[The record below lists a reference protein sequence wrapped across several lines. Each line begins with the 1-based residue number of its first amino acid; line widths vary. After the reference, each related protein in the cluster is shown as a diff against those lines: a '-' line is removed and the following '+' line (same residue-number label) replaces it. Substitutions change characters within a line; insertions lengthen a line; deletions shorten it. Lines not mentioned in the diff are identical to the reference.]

1 MLKSTS
7 ASSTGIFASERGQ
20 RLLMLLRR
28 LVATASAPPYEASR
42 FLERGVWSHSQIRDM
57 IRALPTDFMTCVKA
71 CYHDYATDVQT
82 SVREPSAGTFASAF
96 LKCVSEHYAVTRHRE
111 CVIVA
116 EIVCAD
122 STRSAFHH
130 FCNDPRYAGIAR
142 LDGESLASERTIPS
156 PKAMGDEHA
165 REQSAPRV
173 VPLTVDS
180 LSRHQSPRPSST
192 VIHPDDSVSNVT
204 PRAQSP
210 TNGDDVISVSLT
222 NP

>member
-1 MLKSTS
+1 MLKSAS

-28 LVATASAPPYEASR
+28 LVATASAPPYDASR
-42 FLERGVWSHSQIRDM
+42 CLERGAWSHSQIRDM
-57 IRALPTDFMTCVKA
+57 IRSLPPDFPTCIKV
-71 CYHDYATDVQT
+71 CYHDYATNIQT
-82 SVREPSAGTFASAF
+82 SVREPSSGTFVSAF
-96 LKCVSEHYAVTRHRE
+96 LKCVSEHYAITRHRE
-111 CVIVA
+111 CVIVS

-142 LDGESLASERTIPS
+142 VDGESLASERTVHS
-156 PKAMGDEHA
+156 PKTKAEDAHEV
-165 REQSAPRV
+165 APQTM
-173 VPLTVDS
+173 PLTADS
-180 LSRHQSPRPSST
+180 LSRHQSPRPPST

-210 TNGDDVISVSLT
+210 TKGDDVISVSLT